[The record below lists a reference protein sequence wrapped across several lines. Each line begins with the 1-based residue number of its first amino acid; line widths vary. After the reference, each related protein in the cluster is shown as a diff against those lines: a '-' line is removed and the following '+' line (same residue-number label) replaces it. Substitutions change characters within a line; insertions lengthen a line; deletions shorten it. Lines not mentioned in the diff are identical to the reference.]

1 MKAKGIS
8 VISGSD
14 GPTAVFI
21 AGKGKGKA
29 DLKQRIHKFR
39 YNLRKKKVIKSLKTA
54 PHTMKQVENYIVNEL
69 GYKELSKES
78 DKYKTEYQQM
88 RVSFLMTYKPELLGG
103 LGVPPKPTGDD
114 EESIRRYMEQQAEQ
128 WKLREEAAMNVPVE
142 LFDIDMHIYEINYG
156 TSYSRITVEGKYG
169 YIGAS
174 SSGTKKYVKKF
185 DKMYKEIYRY
195 YGVAQSDIDNHTE
208 RYDDV
213 VRALTAK

>member
-1 MKAKGIS
+1 MRDKGVS

-21 AGKGKGKA
+21 AGKGKA
-29 DLKQRIHKFR
+29 DLKQRIYKLR
-39 YNLRKKKVIKSLKTA
+39 YNLRKKKVIKSLKAA
-54 PHTMKQVENYIVNEL
+54 PHT
-69 GYKELSKES
+69 
-78 DKYKTEYQQM
+78 
-88 RVSFLMTYKPELLGG
+88 
-103 LGVPPKPTGDD
+103 
-114 EESIRRYMEQQAEQ
+114 MEQQAEQ

-156 TSYSRITVEGKYG
+156 RCYSRITLEGKYG

-174 SSGTKKYVKKF
+174 SSGTKRYVKKF

-213 VRALTAK
+213 VRALTAF